1 MSIGSCILAGFI
13 FKFCYYRKGEDDD
26 ELSEGLRSPDGL
38 YKAREV
44 HPFNPVT
51 VAFLSKP
58 NPSVNGTCGNHFDPS
73 YGYIASAAPG
83 CYHEYDYGYDSY
95 SMCNAAHPMPGQMM
109 SHLQQTSSVQNN
121 SLGKPPNEEEEDAYL
136 EQNPEERENY
146 NKNENN
152 EINKYGCVQCGQIK
166 NQCCGCESTA
176 LNKSD
181 KIIDQNQLTRAILEQ
196 YADQKTDSLNGTVVG
211 IINYDCGTP
220 ATTTTTTGRTS
231 SNATNNEDDDEQIK
245 SSNESNSNL
254 ETNEDLNN
262 LHTTFI
268 KQNDLG
274 SEDSIEETS
283 DEHIAI
289 LNHHK
294 SHHKEQYKKWRNSSS
309 SSIDT
314 SNHSSSTNCSNN
326 LKTIN
331 SIKSISPSKN
341 KSNVPLLIESQTEQ
355 FQIA

>member
-1 MSIGSCILAGFI
+1 ML
-13 FKFCYYRKGEDDD
+13 
-26 ELSEGLRSPDGL
+26 
-38 YKAREV
+38 
-44 HPFNPVT
+44 
-51 VAFLSKP
+51 
-58 NPSVNGTCGNHFDPS
+58 
-73 YGYIASAAPG
+73 
-83 CYHEYDYGYDSY
+83 
-95 SMCNAAHPMPGQMM
+95 
-109 SHLQQTSSVQNN
+109 
-121 SLGKPPNEEEEDAYL
+121 
-136 EQNPEERENY
+136 
-146 NKNENN
+146 
-152 EINKYGCVQCGQIK
+152 IK
-166 NQCCGCESTA
+166 
-176 LNKSD
+176 
-181 KIIDQNQLTRAILEQ
+181 
-196 YADQKTDSLNGTVVG
+196 KTDSLNGTVVG